1 MQAFKPKPTTVLP
14 QELKAASCKATNLK
28 PAFSHTFRQSAHVGG
43 RTHVQGLENPLLPHA
58 GLLHQ
63 DVGNQCHAETEKRD
77 CENSFLT
84 PFSVRPGFG
93 CAIEL
98 GPDEL
103 GRAGLPNRA
112 E

>member
-1 MQAFKPKPTTVLP
+1 MPCVRRSC
-14 QELKAASCKATNLK
+14 EAS
-28 PAFSHTFRQSAHVGG
+28 
-43 RTHVQGLENPLLPHA
+43 A
-58 GLLHQ
+58 GPP
-63 DVGNQCHAETEKRD
+63 NRARRPCHAETEKRD